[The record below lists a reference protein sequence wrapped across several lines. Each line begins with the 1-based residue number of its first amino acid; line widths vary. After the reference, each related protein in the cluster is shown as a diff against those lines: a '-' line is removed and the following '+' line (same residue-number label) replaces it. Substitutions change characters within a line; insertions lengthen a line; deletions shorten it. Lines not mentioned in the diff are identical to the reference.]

1 MKLRTRLLL
10 GYGGFVLALAVLG
23 AWSARTLSE
32 MSRVSGRIIAE
43 NYDSVVAAQDMK
55 ESLERQDSAAL
66 FDLLGQRDLA
76 RRQAAEHRARFDAA
90 LARAAANITEIGEP
104 DAIASIR
111 RGRDDYYRRYDA
123 FVNAAGDRPALYF
136 GSLEPAFNQVR
147 SDADRLLRL
156 NQEAMRRKADVASQI
171 ARRWFFITLGLAL
184 VLMAAGVAIEVS
196 LSKSITGPVAQLTAA
211 TTRMAAGEL
220 DTAVPVRS
228 QDEIGTLAVGFNRM
242 AERIRE
248 LRHSDLGRLLVAQ
261 QTTEAAIDSLDH
273 LSEVSRLK
281 SEFIA
286 AASHE
291 LRTPLTSVQ
300 MGIHLLLEDT
310 RGTLDERQRE
320 ILQVCREDTAR
331 LDRLMRELLDLSKID
346 SGAVVP
352 QLALVRPAALL
363 AGAVDPLR
371 LQVEARG
378 IRLEV
383 DAAPDLPK
391 VSVDRSQIERVIAN
405 LVTNAMRATPADGTI
420 TVTATLRADEVAI
433 SVADTGTGVPRDDLP
448 RIFEPFVQV
457 PHTPGA
463 GAGLG
468 LTISRRIV
476 EGHGGRLTVQSEP
489 GHGSTFTFGLPL
501 AGSGSGH
508 ETARH

>member
-1 MKLRTRLLL
+1 M
-10 GYGGFVLALAVLG
+10 
-23 AWSARTLSE
+23 
-32 MSRVSGRIIAE
+32 
-43 NYDSVVAAQDMK
+43 
-55 ESLERQDSAAL
+55 
-66 FDLLGQRDLA
+66 
-76 RRQAAEHRARFDAA
+76 H
-90 LARAAANITEIGEP
+90 
-104 DAIASIR
+104 
-111 RGRDDYYRRYDA
+111 
-123 FVNAAGDRPALYF
+123 
-136 GSLEPAFNQVR
+136 
-147 SDADRLLRL
+147 
-156 NQEAMRRKADVASQI
+156 
-171 ARRWFFITLGLAL
+171 
-184 VLMAAGVAIEVS
+184 
-196 LSKSITGPVAQLTAA
+196 
-211 TTRMAAGEL
+211 
-220 DTAVPVRS
+220 
-228 QDEIGTLAVGFNRM
+228 
-242 AERIRE
+242 
-248 LRHSDLGRLLVAQ
+248 
-261 QTTEAAIDSLDH
+261 
-273 LSEVSRLK
+273 
-281 SEFIA
+281 
-286 AASHE
+286 
-291 LRTPLTSVQ
+291 
-300 MGIHLLLEDT
+300 
-310 RGTLDERQRE
+310 
-320 ILQVCREDTAR
+320 
-331 LDRLMRELLDLSKID
+331 ELLDLSKID

-352 QLALVRPAALL
+352 QLAPVRPATLV